1 MSIISGVEELLEA
14 AKQLAK
20 ASNYDGAIQQLKR
33 CVLLLEQANDRI
45 GAANI
50 HLMIVDMEKLK
61 AKAAAASA
69 TKEAARPPMAG
80 KPDITKPASRPVPTG
95 PEDPMA
101 VWDEGK
107 KLLSVGEQF
116 AALQKFTSAK
126 RGIAKLGR
134 PDLVKELEGD
144 IARAK
149 GIAPE
154 ASEGFRP
161 VDNSASPAPTA
172 DAGGDRTPQQLFA
185 QGQQVEMYPTF
196 QKALA
201 AKERG
206 DYTAALDGFQKCFE
220 MAVGPEKREIEKQLR
235 RIEQLVAMKEKVT
248 SSTSSGGFAIVGKD
262 QDGAILP
269 GGAPAATA
277 TPAPAPSPYAGQV
290 ATAGFRKPGDD
301 MPKDL
306 EERAKVQKRREAE
319 QLIVEAENTADAAQ
333 AIEKLKDAAHLFLVT
348 GSRLDRVEWI
358 YDKINQIKLSAGVQ
372 KVGLFE
378 VEKFPPGLLRDY
390 AFECIDNAKDKI
402 RYGKYKEA
410 VNFYTRSVKALN
422 KAKWT
427 QDQINYIINDMIA
440 VRKDQDRVELEEERL
455 QSIIEEEMYYLLDRV
470 DMWREGKYIG
480 FAPATASFD
489 QDIHMPGREKTVEE
503 KNYEKVMAI
512 QAERRRLRQEM
523 DSFLEDARHAS
534 TMGLFQDAI
543 ELYSKT
549 IKNMDLLGG
558 WDSQKGMIH
567 AEIDNL
573 KQLYRRQQE
582 ILHEQK
588 AATASGSA
596 SQKAEVE
603 EKFFLIK
610 KAALLNQENI
620 KEKLLLKRARDE
632 MEQTVFEILMPAA
645 NKLKEEGKLA
655 DALVEFKEA
664 LKMLTEAGWTSQT
677 QSLRDEIADLEAS
690 VQKKTGEKTTAKERQ
705 AIRKEVFDDI
715 IPKARR
721 AALDGQYSDAKRLY
735 EGAVEKLKS
744 IGWDEYVR
752 PIIDN
757 IAEIDATIKKAE
769 AREKSITDQDRKY
782 IAKEHIEMGMR
793 FMAKGMAKYAL
804 VEFQKAIEL
813 LDRIGDKDTKEEISR
828 QVKKLELEIKLEESQ
843 KLLLERK
850 RGV

>member
-1 MSIISGVEELLEA
+1 M

-20 ASNYDGAIQQLKR
+20 ASNYDGAIQQLKQ
-33 CVLLLEQANDRI
+33 CITLMEQANDKI
-45 GAANI
+45 GAANV

-61 AKAAAASA
+61 AKAAAAS
-69 TKEAARPPMAG
+69 TTREASRPPVIG
-80 KPDITKPASRPVPTG
+80 KSTAPPTGPASRPVPTG

-101 VWDEGK
+101 VWEEGK
-107 KLLSVGEQF
+107 RLLANGEQF
-116 AALQKFTSAK
+116 AALQKFMSAR
-126 RGIAKLGR
+126 RGVAKLGR
-134 PDLVKELEGD
+134 PDLLKELEGD
-144 IARAK
+144 IAKAK
-149 GIAPE
+149 GGE
-154 ASEGFRP
+154 VEDSEGFQP
-161 VDNSASPAPTA
+161 VASIASNVPST
-172 DAGGDRTPQQLFA
+172 DAGGGRTPQQLFSQA
-185 QGQQVEMYPTF
+185 QPVEMYPTF

-206 DYTAALDGFQKCFE
+206 DYVAALDGLAKCYE
-220 MAVGPEKREIEKQLR
+220 LAVGPEKREIEKQLR
-235 RIEQLVAMKEKVT
+235 RVEQLAAMKEKVT
-248 SSTSSGGFAIVGKD
+248 SSASPGGFTTVGM
-262 QDGAILP
+262 DGDAH
-269 GGAPAATA
+269 PAAA
-277 TPAPAPSPYAGQV
+277 AASPDASSPYAGQV
-290 ATAGFRKPGDD
+290 ATAGFRKPGEDL
-301 MPKDL
+301 PKDI
-306 EERAKVQKRREAE
+306 EDRAKLQKRREAE
-319 QLIVEAENTADAAQ
+319 QLIVEAENTEDSLL

-358 YDKINQIKLSAGVQ
+358 YDKINQIRQSAGVQ

-390 AFECIDNAKDKI
+390 AFQCIDDAKEKA
-402 RYGKYKEA
+402 RYGKYKDA

-422 KAKWT
+422 KASWT
-427 QDQINYIINDMIA
+427 QEQIGYIINDMIA
-440 VRKDQDRVELEEERL
+440 VRKEQDRVELEEERL
-455 QSIIEEEMYYLLDRV
+455 QATIDEEMHYLLDRV
-470 DMWREGKYIG
+470 DTWREGKYIG

-512 QAERRRLRQEM
+512 QAERRRLRLEM
-523 DSFLEDARHAS
+523 DTCLEDARHAS
-534 TMGLFQDAI
+534 TMGRFQDAI
-543 ELYSKT
+543 DLYNKA

-558 WDSQKGMIH
+558 WDSQKGMLL

-573 KQLYRRQQE
+573 KQLHRRQQE

-588 AATASGSA
+588 AAAASGSA
-596 SQKAEVE
+596 SQKADVE

-620 KEKLLLKRARDE
+620 KETLLMKRARDE
-632 MEQTVFEILMPAA
+632 MERTVFEILMPAA
-645 NKLKEEGKLA
+645 NKLKEEGKIA

-664 LKMLTEAGWTSQT
+664 LKLLTEAGWTSQT

-690 VQKKTGEKTTAKERQ
+690 VQNKTGIKTTAKERQ

-715 IPKARR
+715 IPKARK
-721 AALDGQYSDAKRLY
+721 ATIDGQHRDAKRLY
-735 EGAVEKLKS
+735 QSAVEKLRS
-744 IGWDEYVR
+744 IGWEEYVR
-752 PIIDN
+752 PILDN
-757 IAEIDATIKKAE
+757 IAEIEAAVKKE
-769 AREKSITDQDRKY
+769 QAREASITDQDRKY
-782 IAKEHIEMGMR
+782 ISKEHIEMGMR

-813 LDRIGDKDTKEEISR
+813 LDRLGDNETREEVAR